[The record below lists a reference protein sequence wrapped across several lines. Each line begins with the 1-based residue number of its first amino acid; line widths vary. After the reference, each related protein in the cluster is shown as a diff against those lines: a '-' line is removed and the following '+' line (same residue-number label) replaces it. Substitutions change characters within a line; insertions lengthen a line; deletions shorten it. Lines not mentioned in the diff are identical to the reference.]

1 MAPRSKNKGSK
12 KGHGSN
18 AAASTSNVPIST
30 SNVPEEPAPTEEPP
44 IATEFVDVYW
54 DLNTCPLA
62 YPADGI
68 VGRIETALN
77 EVNANSNSLRYA
89 LSDTRVICGNVNAL
103 SKEDWDSLQS
113 YGFKLEPCEDRRAYC
128 NNHNQ
133 GQRKP
138 KDPPPDL
145 ELEVH
150 LTDQSLNPVTTNI
163 LLISSDYH
171 FGESMDINRVNG
183 YTIFLALSG
192 EIQGT
197 GYQEYGIG
205 YEEYGHYAWY
215 WEWMEYD
222 GTGLYTPTPELYYS
236 VMSFVYYGV
245 NCIFPTAVI

>member
-113 YGFKLEPCEDRRAYC
+113 YGFKLEPCEDRHAYC
-128 NNHNQ
+128 NSHNPNR
-133 GQRKP
+133 RKP
-138 KDPPPDL
+138 DDPPPDL

-150 LTDQSLNPVTTNI
+150 SIDQALNSPHTNI

-171 FGESMDINRVNG
+171 FGKSMNIN
-183 YTIFLALSG
+183 YKYCYKIFLALSWA
-192 EIQGT
+192 IQGT
-197 GYQEYGIG
+197 DYKKHGN
-205 YEEYGHYAWY
+205 YAWI
-215 WEWMEYD
+215 WELMHFD
-222 GTGLYTPTPELYYS
+222 GSGLFYANP
-236 VMSFVYYGV
+236 
-245 NCIFPTAVI
+245 NR